1 MQSHYQKNYDAAIE
15 CFNKVI
21 EIDRFCADAYYFKGI
36 AYYHQYI

>member
-1 MQSHYQKNYDAAIE
+1 MQSHYQKNYDAAID